1 MKQDLANRILYAAT
15 TRLGEEV
22 TIVRGSTTRTVYG
35 IFSEN
40 FSDVDVDTGLRVTTE
55 QPSLT
60 ISADELDIEPVGNDR
75 VTVADGREFIVR
87 EVRQDGEGGLIL
99 LMYQASANNY
109 L

>member
-40 FSDVDVDTGLRVTTE
+40 FSDVDVDTGCGLR
-55 QPSLT
+55 PS
-60 ISADELDIEPVGNDR
+60 SP
-75 VTVADGREFIVR
+75 
-87 EVRQDGEGGLIL
+87 
-99 LMYQASANNY
+99 ASRFQ